1 MNTYCLTSFKLF
13 VHSFKPKLPTY
24 ADNVACLYNLR
35 MFIKKKDQNH
45 ATLVADIYTIYLN
58 INCADSVKQCAK
70 RLPYIHSTLLG
81 IWEWLPCAL
90 DVFSQQDHAF
100 LIIAQLDFCYLTSL
114 VTRTNTT
121 FFTSPHADKRSH
133 YPRLVTFIEL
143 RYTRPCFLA

>member
-70 RLPYIHSTLLG
+70 KLPYIHSTLLG
-81 IWEWLPCAL
+81 IWAL
-90 DVFSQQDHAF
+90 DVFSQQNHAF
-100 LIIAQLDFCYLTSL
+100 LKKAQLDFCYLTSL
-114 VTRTNTT
+114 
-121 FFTSPHADKRSH
+121 
-133 YPRLVTFIEL
+133 
-143 RYTRPCFLA
+143 